1 MIEETKLEAEIFE
14 EIEAADNYE
23 IVAPD
28 DAIGERLDKFLA
40 DALPMLSRSRIKIL
54 VEKGL
59 VFNGDNRQTNVSY
72 KIKGGEVF
80 HLNVPAPP
88 PAEPEPENIPLNILF
103 EDDHILVIDKPA
115 GLSCHPAPGNWTGT
129 LVNAI
134 LFHCG
139 KELLQIGA
147 MGRPGIVH
155 RLDKGTSGVMVVCK
169 SAFAMSSLGHQFQN
183 RTIDR
188 LYHAVVVGGPR
199 NPWFR
204 DGRVETRIARDSV
217 DRKRMAVVKDDAVAG
232 RNCATNYRTLEMFE
246 DKKTKKI
253 FASLI
258 ECKLETGRT
267 HQVRVHMKHIGCAL
281 IGDLTYGDNNIG
293 RALLRSLPEAA
304 QIGRQALHAKT
315 LAFTHPKTSE
325 RMNFESEY
333 PADMIMLKDAL
344 KNLTQ

>member
-1 MIEETKLEAEIFE
+1 
-14 EIEAADNYE
+14 
-23 IVAPD
+23 
-28 DAIGERLDKFLA
+28 
-40 DALPMLSRSRIKIL
+40 
-54 VEKGL
+54 
-59 VFNGDNRQTNVSY
+59 
-72 KIKGGEVF
+72 
-80 HLNVPAPP
+80 
-88 PAEPEPENIPLNILF
+88 
-103 EDDHILVIDKPA
+103 VIDKPS

-129 LVNAI
+129 LVNAV

-155 RLDKGTSGVMVVCK
+155 RLDKDTSGVMVVCK
-169 SAFAMSSLGHQFQN
+169 SAFAMSSLGHQFQK
-183 RTIDR
+183 RAVDR
-188 LYHAVVVGGPR
+188 LYHAFVVGGPR

-204 DGRVETRIARDSV
+204 DGRVETRIARDSI

-246 DKKTKKI
+246 DKKTKKT

-267 HQVRVHMKHIGCAL
+267 HQVRVHMKYIGCPL

-293 RALLRSLPEAA
+293 RALLRSLPEEA

-315 LAFTHPKTSE
+315 LAFTHPGTSE
-325 RMNFESEY
+325 RMSFESDY
-333 PADMIMLKDAL
+333 PNDMQELAKAL
-344 KNLTQ
+344 ELLR